1 MSEKVKI
8 SALLLT
14 KKISVLERLE
24 GRGVLMGSAALIFFF
39 FFLQNFFSFN
49 SEIKKKIK
57 KR

>member
-39 FFLQNFFSFN
+39 FFFTEFFFF
-49 SEIKKKIK
+49 
-57 KR
+57 